1 MQVTTNEKLIRRRSK
16 LGTYASLG
24 GLGVLVAGFV
34 ASFQQNLIW
43 VSLIAI
49 VLGFILD
56 NTATTV
62 CAAGGARR
70 GPTRSSRPR

>member
-1 MQVTTNEKLIRRRSK
+1 MQVTTNDKLIRRRSK

-49 VLGFILD
+49 V
-56 NTATTV
+56 
-62 CAAGGARR
+62 ARLH
-70 GPTRSSRPR
+70 SRPIRQLQPAPLGPLAAA